1 MSSNLTE
8 VFIGWHSDL
17 YVMMDG
23 AQIAEYRDRG
33 DLNPEEFSIGLDTGF
48 SNVEGQDIGQF
59 PGPSCAQASS
69 KPELVASA
77 H

>member
-1 MSSNLTE
+1 
-8 VFIGWHSDL
+8 
-17 YVMMDG
+17 MMDG

-59 PGPSCAQASS
+59 PGSSCSQASS